1 MTGVPLVSNEWVA
14 PVLERVSATS
24 SLSEASEV
32 ARATSNDEGPVVRH
46 RFAGRWGRS
55 PCGWSPSHR
64 DLPARAPTTRR
75 AIATERR
82 ARSTARTASAL
93 DTST

>member
-32 ARATSNDEGPVVRH
+32 ARATSNDEGPVFRH
-46 RFAGRWGRS
+46 RFAGR
-55 PCGWSPSHR
+55 
-64 DLPARAPTTRR
+64 
-75 AIATERR
+75 
-82 ARSTARTASAL
+82 
-93 DTST
+93 